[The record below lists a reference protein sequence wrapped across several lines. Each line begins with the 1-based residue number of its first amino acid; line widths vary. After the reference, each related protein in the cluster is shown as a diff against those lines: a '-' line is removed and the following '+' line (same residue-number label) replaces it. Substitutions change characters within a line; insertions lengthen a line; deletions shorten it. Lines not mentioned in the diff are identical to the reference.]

1 MLNPTPLTRNSGLRS
16 VSRPCAA
23 AWKLS
28 PDREPG
34 PSWAKRSYA
43 PVTAPERHSASHL
56 LQPRRDTVPLAC
68 YSLGETQCLSPV
80 TASERHSASRRYSS
94 ERHSAS
100 RLLQLGETQ
109 CLAPVTA
116 LERHSA
122 SSLLQLGE
130 TQCLAPVTASERH
143 SAHTCYNLRETQC
156 SHLLQPRRDTVPH
169 TCLGQVVH
177 FEKYREAP
185 SGLPLRAPWCR
196 IL

>member
-68 YSLGETQCLSPV
+68 YSLGETQCL
-80 TASERHSASRRYSS
+80 
-94 ERHSAS
+94 
-100 RLLQLGETQ
+100 
-109 CLAPVTA
+109 
-116 LERHSA
+116 
-122 SSLLQLGE
+122 
-130 TQCLAPVTASERH
+130 APVTASERH